1 MLLSPYSVPWWEYA
15 DLYIVLESCGFPN
28 MDQNNTGKD
37 TDFYS
42 DCLGSFLEGVCMGG
56 AQTDYF
62 WDWKHCQQSPRLSR
76 VLSLFFRLALLW
88 YHTVVRPFFALDG
101 SDNKAGL
108 DEAKEILLKKEAA
121 YPNSSLFMFFKGRIQ
136 RLEVLCL
143 LQLF

>member
-1 MLLSPYSVPWWEYA
+1 M
-15 DLYIVLESCGFPN
+15 N
-28 MDQNNTGKD
+28 QNNTGKD
-37 TDFYS
+37 TDFYLLR
-42 DCLGSFLEGVCMGG
+42 DCLASFLEGVCMGG
-56 AQTDYF
+56 AQADYF
-62 WDWKHCQQSPRLSR
+62 QDWKHCQQSPPLSW
-76 VLSLFFRLALLW
+76 VLSLLFRLALLW

-143 LQLF
+143 LQLFFKIKPLA

>member
-1 MLLSPYSVPWWEYA
+1 M
-15 DLYIVLESCGFPN
+15 
-28 MDQNNTGKD
+28 GKD
-37 TDFYS
+37 TDFYLLRA
-42 DCLGSFLEGVCMGG
+42 CRESFLEEVCMGG
-56 AQTDYF
+56 AQADYF
-62 WDWKHCQQSPRLSR
+62 QDWFKHCQQSPHLSQ